1 MLAVMR
7 TLRFREQI
15 SLTEMYYRIITS
27 DEFKGHVS
35 SCPTIRR
42 KLEGTSNS
50 SKPSDTIVH
59 QNMEFLRSVLLSVSS
74 VFIIQEDGKKCYLF

>member
-1 MLAVMR
+1 MIAVMS

-15 SLTEMYYRIITS
+15 SLTDMYSRIITS

-35 SCPTIRR
+35 SCPIQRE
-42 KLEGTSNS
+42 LGGTSN

-59 QNMEFLRSVLLSVSS
+59 QNVEFLRSVLLSVSS
-74 VFIIQEDGKKCYLF
+74 VFIIQEDGKKWDLF